1 MHNILSRLRDG
12 HMRPE
17 KLSEPIGCN
26 YRLSFHK
33 DVWRYEVE
41 VDSTDEAINLL
52 AKYANDDEE
61 LYSEGSL
68 ESGDFTFD
76 FYRVP
81 YGAPDEEEEEELG

>member
-1 MHNILSRLRDG
+1 MYNILSRLRDG
-12 HMRPE
+12 HMRAE

-33 DVWRYEVE
+33 DVWRYEIE
-41 VDSTDEAINLL
+41 VDSTYEAINLL

-68 ESGDFTFD
+68 EADDFTFD

-81 YGAPDEEEEEELG
+81 YGAPEDEEEELG

>member
-1 MHNILSRLRDG
+1 MHNILSRHRDG
-12 HMRPE
+12 HMCSE

-41 VDSTDEAINLL
+41 VDSTYEAINLL

-68 ESGDFTFD
+68 EAGDFTFD
-76 FYRVP
+76 FYGVP
-81 YGAPDEEEEEELG
+81 YGAPEEEEEELG